1 MSVNIEDTL
10 KPYLAS
16 DGKSINIGS
25 AIGTTFGAAVGTVVS
40 EIFSGS
46 VSIDGANFSFS
57 GDANQVTITGQ
68 GNAAP
73 LVSAIDAK
81 LIFAAQNAGA
91 SMNLSGSI
99 QSDIPI
105 SQAWPSHL
113 GGAPFNVLD
122 LTSGT
127 LTLDVNFGDS
137 TFDFDISAT
146 ASYEKQT
153 LGTGLVKVQYAD
165 SSLGFLAGFLV
176 TGSWSPVS
184 HWSPLNNLTF
194 TEGGVFLSTVE
205 VTDLSAFTGFPYVP
219 DKIEPGLTFIAE
231 LAAAGAI
238 KDLASFF
245 PSGTKLDLLANVP
258 ISDPSATT
266 LQASLQS
273 PATNNAFQFTE
284 FSLEWQLN
292 SKIQLTIIATF
303 RPDKNDVLT
312 LQGDGT
318 LVYSPEPS
326 LDADITLSGSGS
338 WTHPFGIQNVT
349 IDSFS
354 FGFSLSEEGLNV
366 AAEGTITV
374 GTGSGAVMLSLALGI
389 ADFEAPS
396 FFLAQLQAADKGKL
410 VTIPELVQDFIPE
423 LNLNSFPLLNQI
435 SIGDLELLVVAAPI
449 ELEGKSYLPG
459 VGVTGDIAF
468 FGYELDFAFSLTSS
482 PFAIKAKGTLSDK
495 GGPIVISALGIT
507 IVTISDASGKMGPSA
522 CIDTTGGGYCGQ
534 SNYFTA
540 TAGLALLG
548 LVNAS
553 LLIQASGDGFTFDA
567 ALGVSTVFKD
577 ELLCQFYPKSN
588 DIAASLVTS
597 FHPGQ
602 NLNIPAWGPFPSFT
616 IPLPNFDLVLAF
628 GTVLPSQPIGP
639 AKYMPGAPP
648 YFYFYFDFTWGIVD
662 FSVSFALDWN
672 SISGIFTDF
681 GSWLVTWVENNAL
694 QLLGDIAK
702 SAVEVAKLLVQIG
715 WIFFEI
721 LEKLIATFIDMA
733 VEALFDIVK
742 ALIDPSG
749 ICGVATGDAAM
760 NPGETAGLMYSTPT
774 VLADLTETDRGQSL
788 LYHYYLN
795 KPEVDE
801 MLRPGSPVSDQARE
815 VLASRATQSDLE
827 QGRILPAAIALINT
841 MREHGSAELKASAEE
856 VLPLLQ
862 QHQDK
867 TYTEFLGAL
876 AA

>member
-1 MSVNIEDTL
+1 MSVNIEETL

-25 AIGTTFGAAVGTVVS
+25 AVGSAFGSAVGTVIS

-46 VSIDGANFSFS
+46 VGIDGANFSFS
-57 GDANQVTITGQ
+57 GNENQVTISGQ

-73 LVSAIDAK
+73 LVSEIDVT
-81 LIFAAQNAGA
+81 LIFATQNTGA
-91 SMNLSGSI
+91 SMSLSGSI

-113 GGAPFNVLD
+113 NSAPFNVLD
-122 LTSGT
+122 LSSGK
-127 LTLDVNFGDS
+127 LTLDVDFGAS
-137 TFDFDISAT
+137 TFDLDISAT

-153 LGTGLVKVQYAD
+153 LGTGLIKVQYQE
-165 SSLGFLAGFLV
+165 SLGFLAGFIV
-176 TGSWSPVS
+176 TGTWNPVA
-184 HWSPLNNLTF
+184 HWSPLSNLTF

-205 VTDLSAFTGFPYVP
+205 VTDLSAFTGFPYLP

-231 LAAAGAI
+231 LATTGAI

-258 ISDPSATT
+258 INNPSATT
-266 LQASLQS
+266 LQAALHA
-273 PATNNAFQFTE
+273 PATNSAFQFTE

-312 LQGDGT
+312 LEGDGT

-326 LDADITLSGSGS
+326 LDADITLTGSGA

-349 IDSFS
+349 IDAFS

-374 GTGSGAVMLSLALGI
+374 GTGSGAVILSLALGI
-389 ADFEAPS
+389 EDFEAPS
-396 FFLAQLQAADKGKL
+396 FFLAQLQSADKGKL

-423 LNLNSFPLLNQI
+423 LNLNNFPLLNQI

-459 VGVTGDIAF
+459 VGITGDIAF
-468 FGYELDFAFSLTSS
+468 FGYDLDFAFSLTSS
-482 PFAIKAKGTLSDK
+482 PFAIQAKGMLSDN
-495 GGPIVISALGIT
+495 GGPIVIKAAGIT
-507 IVTISDASGKMGPSA
+507 IVTISDASGKTGPSA

-548 LVNAS
+548 LVKGS

-567 ALGVSTVFKD
+567 ALGVSTIFKD
-577 ELLCQFYPKSN
+577 ELLCEFYPKSN
-588 DIAASLVTS
+588 DIAASLDTS

-602 NLNIPAWGPFPSFT
+602 DLNIPAWGPFPSFT

-639 AKYMPGAPP
+639 AKYMPTAPP

-662 FSVSFALDWN
+662 FSVSFAIDWN

-681 GSWLVTWVENNAL
+681 GSWLVKWVENNAL

-702 SAVEVAKLLVQIG
+702 SAEEVAKLLVQIG

-721 LEKLIATFIDMA
+721 LEKLIETFINMA
-733 VEALFDIVK
+733 AEALFDILK
-742 ALIDPSG
+742 AIIDPSG
-749 ICGVATGDAAM
+749 ICGVATGDAAL
-760 NPGETAGLMYSTPT
+760 NPGAPGLMYSAPS

-795 KPEVDE
+795 KPELDE
-801 MLRPGSPVSDQARE
+801 MLRPGNPISGRAQE
-815 VLASRATQSDLE
+815 VLASHATQSNLE

-841 MREHGSAELKASAEE
+841 VREHGSAEFKASADE

-862 QHQDK
+862 QYQDK
-867 TYTEFLGAL
+867 TYAEFLGAL

>member
-1 MSVNIEDTL
+1 MSVNIEETL
-10 KPYLAS
+10 KPYLAG
-16 DGKSINIGS
+16 DGKSITIGS
-25 AIGTTFGAAVGTVVS
+25 AIGSAFGAAVGIVIS

-46 VSIDGANFSFS
+46 VSIDGANFNFS
-57 GDANQVTITGQ
+57 GNENQVTITGQ

-73 LVSAIDAK
+73 LVPQIDVTLA
-81 LIFAAQNAGA
+81 FATQNAGA

-113 GGAPFNVLD
+113 NSAPFNVLD

-127 LTLDVNFGDS
+127 VSLDVDFGAS
-137 TFDFDISAT
+137 TFELDISAT

-153 LGTGLVKVQYAD
+153 LGTGLVKVQYAE
-165 SSLGFLAGFLV
+165 SLGFLAGFLV
-176 TGSWSPVS
+176 TGNWSPVS
-184 HWSPLNNLTF
+184 HWAPLSNLSF
-194 TEGGVFLSTVE
+194 TEGGVFLSTIE
-205 VTDLSAFTGFPYVP
+205 VTDLSAFTGFPYLP

-231 LAAAGAI
+231 LATTGAI

-258 ISDPSATT
+258 INNPSATT
-266 LQASLQS
+266 LQAALHA
-273 PATNNAFQFTE
+273 PATNSAFQFTE

-292 SKIQLTIIATF
+292 SKIQLTIVATF

-312 LQGDGT
+312 LEGDGT

-326 LDADITLSGSGS
+326 LDADITLTGSGS

-349 IDSFS
+349 IDAFS
-354 FGFSLSEEGLNV
+354 FGFSLSEEGLDV

-374 GTGSGAVMLSLALGI
+374 GTGSGAVILSLALGI
-389 ADFEAPS
+389 EDFEAPS
-396 FFLAQLQAADKGKL
+396 FFFAELQAADKGKL

-423 LNLNSFPLLNQI
+423 LNLTNFPLLNEI

-449 ELEGKSYLPG
+449 ELEGKNYLPG

-468 FGYELDFAFSLTSS
+468 FGYDLDFAFSLTSS
-482 PFAIKAKGTLSDK
+482 PFAIQAKGMLSDN
-495 GGPIVISALGIT
+495 GGPIVIKAGGIT
-507 IVTISDASGKMGPSA
+507 VVTISDASGKTGPSA

-540 TAGLALLG
+540 TAGLSLLG
-548 LVNAS
+548 LVNGS

-567 ALGVSTVFKD
+567 SLGVSTIFQD
-577 ELLCQFYPKSN
+577 ELMCQFYPKSN
-588 DIAASLVTS
+588 DIAASLTTS

-602 NLNIPAWGPFPSFT
+602 NLNIPAWGPFPSFS

-628 GTVLPSQPIGP
+628 GTVLPTQPIGP
-639 AKYMPGAPP
+639 AKYMPSAPP

-681 GSWLVTWVENNAL
+681 GSWLVNWVENNAL

-702 SAVEVAKLLVQIG
+702 SAEETAKLLIQIG
-715 WIFFEI
+715 LLFFEV
-721 LEKLIATFIDMA
+721 LEKLIETFVNMAT
-733 VEALFDIVK
+733 EALFDIVE
-742 ALIDPSG
+742 AIFNPSG
-749 ICGVATGDAAM
+749 ICGVVTGEASM
-760 NPGETAGLMYSTPT
+760 TPSETAGLMYSVPSA
-774 VLADLTETDRGQSL
+774 LADLTETDRGQSL

-795 KPEVDE
+795 KPELDE
-801 MLRPGSPVSDQARE
+801 MLQPGSALYDHTRE
-815 VLASRATQSDLE
+815 AWTTHATQSDLE
-827 QGRILPAAIALINT
+827 QGRVLPAAIALINT
-841 MREHGSAELKASAEE
+841 MREHGSAEFKASAEE
-856 VLPLLQ
+856 VLPILQ
-862 QHQDK
+862 QHQNK
-867 TYTEFLGAL
+867 TYTEFLAAL